1 MRRPASGRD
10 SRKLTA
16 EAQKFLQFNKFET
29 ICDALRRSAKML
41 EKEWMVP
48 PR

>member
-10 SRKLTA
+10 GRKHTA
-16 EAQKFLQFNKFET
+16 EAQKSLWFKEFET
-29 ICDALRRSAKML
+29 ICDALRRSANLL
-41 EKEWMVP
+41 EKEGMVP